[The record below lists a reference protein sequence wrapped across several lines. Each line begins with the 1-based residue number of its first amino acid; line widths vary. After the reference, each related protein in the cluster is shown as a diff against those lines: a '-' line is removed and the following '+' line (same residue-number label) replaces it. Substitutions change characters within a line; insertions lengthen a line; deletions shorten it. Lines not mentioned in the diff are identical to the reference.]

1 MDMSWLR
8 KPSLWITLASLG
20 FMAVALH
27 QQSGQLMDQ
36 SLDGQGWAWL
46 LLGMGLTWASILIN
60 GLAWWVLVAWLGHP
74 PDDVALVPLFVRSNL
89 LKYLPGGIWHLL
101 ERVRVLRGSI
111 GAGPALATVILDPL
125 LIVVASLLLLPL
137 GGWQGG
143 LMLLAPLPA
152 LLMLP
157 RWREPLLQRLERR
170 KAEQLRSSADGDLGE
185 HALGSGR
192 GDYPWAP
199 LAVQL
204 GFVFTR
210 FAGFLCCVQAF
221 QLQQPPLTVWLPAF
235 ALAYAVGLVVPGAP
249 GGLGIFEATL
259 LLRLGS
265 TVPEAPLLAAVLSYR
280 VISTLADVV
289 AALAVAAD
297 SALLRRL
304 KVHP

>member
-1 MDMSWLR
+1 MNVLEVAEDAEALR
-8 KPSLWITLASLG
+8 
-20 FMAVALH
+20 
-27 QQSGQLMDQ
+27 
-36 SLDGQGWAWL
+36 
-46 LLGMGLTWASILIN
+46 
-60 GLAWWVLVAWLGHP
+60 
-74 PDDVALVPLFVRSNL
+74 
-89 LKYLPGGIWHLL
+89 
-101 ERVRVLRGSI
+101 E
-111 GAGPALATVILDPL
+111 
-125 LIVVASLLLLPL
+125 
-137 GGWQGG
+137 
-143 LMLLAPLPA
+143 
-152 LLMLP
+152 
-157 RWREPLLQRLERR
+157 
-170 KAEQLRSSADGDLGE
+170 ADGDLGE

-289 AALAVAAD
+289 AALSIAAD

-304 KVHP
+304 KPHS